1 MSWSWSIL
9 GDLLATF
16 FLLAVC
22 LRGPCESLLVL
33 YGAEPTPWSAEK
45 VDTLR
50 RGVVVP
56 YSEFGKTTPNSS
68 SASSTTRRES
78 IRFRFRSDP
87 DRLLDALFS
96 FLEGCGTL
104 QAGVAWSKFQTR
116 HHFITRVESESGS
129 SGGGGM

>member
-1 MSWSWSIL
+1 MRTCEKPV
-9 GDLLATF
+9 G
-16 FLLAVC
+16 VC
-22 LRGPCESLLVL
+22 YTGQYQRPRRDQR
-33 YGAEPTPWSAEK
+33 EK
-45 VDTLR
+45 VLLIHYD
-50 RGVVVP
+50 VV
-56 YSEFGKTTPNSS
+56 SS
-68 SASSTTRRES
+68 SHTLNLVKLHQTAHRHRIQHPERS

>member
-1 MSWSWSIL
+1 M
-9 GDLLATF
+9 
-16 FLLAVC
+16 
-22 LRGPCESLLVL
+22 L

-56 YSEFGKTTPNSS
+56 YSEFGKTTPKQLIGIEY
-68 SASSTTRRES
+68 TTQRG
-78 IRFRFRSDP
+78 RFDSDSDP
-87 DRLLDALFS
+87 TQTDFWTPFS

-104 QAGVAWSKFQTR
+104 EAGVAWSKFQTR